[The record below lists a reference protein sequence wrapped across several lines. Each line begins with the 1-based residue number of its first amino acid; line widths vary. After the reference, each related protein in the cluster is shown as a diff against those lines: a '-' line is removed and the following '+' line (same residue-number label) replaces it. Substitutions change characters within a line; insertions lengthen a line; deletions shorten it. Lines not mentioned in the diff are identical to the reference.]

1 MPSDASLSRFGVLPD
16 IIPRWYAPT
25 LNQPTSSP
33 MITRMLGF
41 CPCWAEAG
49 MLAIVVAVHSTT
61 RAPQIVLNQL
71 MIASLDVGCRNPG
84 PQPSPLHRLADGEI
98 GRSAL
103 DALCDFGNLARS

>member
-1 MPSDASLSRFGVLPD
+1 
-16 IIPRWYAPT
+16 
-25 LNQPTSSP
+25 
-33 MITRMLGF
+33 
-41 CPCWAEAG
+41 

-71 MIASLDVGCRNPG
+71 MIPSPDVGCRNPG
-84 PQPSPLHRLADGEI
+84 PQPSPLHPPTAFALADPCRIVQSVGRLADGQI